1 MPFKVSRSMQQYI
14 LARIYHE
21 FIQKGDYT
29 LFTAYFWTPILKA
42 IVFIVSFVNSNKISD
57 VKSS

>member
-1 MPFKVSRSMQQYI
+1 MQQYI

-57 VKSS
+57 VKSSWFS